1 MEPAE
6 PANLGRQSLSDLPQ
20 NLPSAWGRN
29 IWIYTSALFKQV
41 RRRSHALRK
50 IVYASRVLPRA
61 SWSSWGVAVFT
72 RARVSPVVGQTDL
85 KISPEPLHCP
95 SYTPESSSV
104 VEIPS
109 EERMFEARLD
119 KPRVKR
125 VVLSL
130 EIARFATI
138 MVLKMLVVA
147 VVSKSV

>member
-1 MEPAE
+1 M
-6 PANLGRQSLSDLPQ
+6 
-20 NLPSAWGRN
+20 
-29 IWIYTSALFKQV
+29 
-41 RRRSHALRK
+41 
-50 IVYASRVLPRA
+50 
-61 SWSSWGVAVFT
+61 
-72 RARVSPVVGQTDL
+72 VGQTDL